1 MQAGKEAAAVASEK
15 QYTEQLQAWGVY
27 DPAFKPLIHELC
39 IQERELRRL
48 RKELS
53 KAKKE
58 AEAKGEKPPA
68 RSDERYVS
76 IRQLQASTLASR
88 DALGLTPKSL
98 RKLKRDAFVDKNIAL
113 LSTSPLA
120 RIMNKHDEN
129 RKSNPPA

>member
-1 MQAGKEAAAVASEK
+1 MASEK
-15 QYTEQLQAWGVY
+15 QYTEQLKALGVY

-39 IQERELRRL
+39 IQERELCRL

-68 RSDERYVS
+68 RSDERYTF
-76 IRQLQASTLASR
+76 IRQLQTSTLAYR

-98 RKLKRDAFVDKNIAL
+98 RKLKNDAFAGKGQPQAANSV
-113 LSTSPLA
+113 LA
-120 RIMNKHDEN
+120 RIVNKHDEK
-129 RKSNPPA
+129 RKSAPTA

>member
-1 MQAGKEAAAVASEK
+1 MASEK
-15 QYTEQLQAWGVY
+15 QYTEQLQALGVY

-39 IQERELRRL
+39 IQERELSRL

-68 RSDERYVS
+68 RSDERYVA
-76 IRQLQASTLASR
+76 IRQLQASTLAYR

-98 RKLKRDAFVDKNIAL
+98 RKLKSDAFDGKTQPQIVD
-113 LSTSPLA
+113 SVLA
-120 RIMNKHDEN
+120 RIINKHDEN
-129 RKSNPPA
+129 RKSAPPA

>member
-1 MQAGKEAAAVASEK
+1 MASEK
-15 QYTEQLQAWGVY
+15 QYTEQLKALGVY

-58 AEAKGEKPPA
+58 AEEKGEKPPA

-76 IRQLQASTLASR
+76 IRQLQASTLTYR

-98 RKLKRDAFVDKNIAL
+98 RKLKRDAFEDENISL

>member
-1 MQAGKEAAAVASEK
+1 MAKEKE
-15 QYTEQLQAWGVY
+15 YTEQLQALGVY
-27 DPAFKPLIHELC
+27 DPAFKPMIHELC
-39 IQERELRRL
+39 IQERELSRL

-58 AEAKGEKPPA
+58 AAEKGESPPPLT
-68 RSDERYVS
+68 DPRYTA
-76 IRQLQASTLASR
+76 IRQLQASTLAYR

-98 RKLKRDAFVDKNIAL
+98 RKLKTNAFEGKNMAL